1 MGSIVEDRWS
11 ATHKYGMRF
20 YEFAKSIKPK
30 PPMTL
35 PQARLHGLKQEVE
48 RSRQRLRTERDR
60 QRQQRE
66 AERRRKEQQRQ
77 RASF

>member
-1 MGSIVEDRWS
+1 
-11 ATHKYGMRF
+11 MRF

-66 AERRRKEQQRQ
+66 RERQLRARQ
-77 RASF
+77 REAA